1 MQKQPGCR
9 YCYLFLL
16 VFTLMLFYPIA
27 AQNLSGYFWD
37 KVAFPILNIQDSTS
51 IAQFAKDYLIPLD
64 STVYQISLI
73 DLNFDGPGLKDILIV
88 YPSYDLYFL
97 EEIPQKLAR
106 NMRKW
111 PSLMNRSI
119 VFSDLS
125 VISQIESTQVDYVPI
140 LKGLSQSINN
150 KYGKTPLKL
159 FYRQNDAGIQFEIIK
174 FDSTNK
180 KMWEPDAREN

>member
-1 MQKQPGCR
+1 MS
-9 YCYLFLL
+9 
-16 VFTLMLFYPIA
+16 
-27 AQNLSGYFWD
+27 AQNFNGYFWD
-37 KVAFPILNIQDSTS
+37 KVAFPVLNIQDSSS

-88 YPSYDLYFL
+88 YPSYDIYFL

-125 VISQIESTQVDYVPI
+125 VISQIESTRVDYLPI

-159 FYRQNDAGIQFEIIK
+159 FYRQNNIGIQFEIIK

-180 KMWEPDAREN
+180 KMWEPDQRKN